1 MLADVVGAS
10 VALPVVPVIIS
21 ELGEDGHMRLIQRQ
35 AVLAVEVVWLTVSP
49 VKPVHSLVHVL
60 PDPVTGGPLAVSLL
74 KILAN
79 NNFQT

>member
-10 VALPVVPVIIS
+10 VTLPVIPVIVS

-35 AVLAVEVVWLTVSP
+35 TVLAVEVVGLTVSP

-60 PDPVTGGPLAVSLL
+60 PDPVTRGALAVPLL

-79 NNFQT
+79 NNFQR

>member
-10 VALPVVPVIIS
+10 VTLPVIPVIVS

-35 AVLAVEVVWLTVSP
+35 TVLAVEVVGLTVSP

-60 PDPVTGGPLAVSLL
+60 PDPITRGPLAVPLL

-79 NNFQT
+79 NNFQR